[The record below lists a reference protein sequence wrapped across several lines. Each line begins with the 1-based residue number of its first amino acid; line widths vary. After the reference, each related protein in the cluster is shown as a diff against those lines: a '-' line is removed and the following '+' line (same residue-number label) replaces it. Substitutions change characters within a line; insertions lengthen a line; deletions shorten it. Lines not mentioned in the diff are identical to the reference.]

1 MVNSHS
7 SMRLCSVLLLAL
19 CHCARACPRGT
30 KCRCPVCPPPNVC
43 PPHIECPPQNVCPS
57 PPHARFQIVNAALGA
72 SDRRA
77 PVADA
82 AREHWPTGGN
92 NTKTAV
98 FCKKLFIAA
107 WALGVPL
114 SLQALPGI
122 CAGSRLVES
131 KDDVVL
137 FLISQHDILAERG
150 SSFDS
155 ISSHHA
161 ESCAPQTL
169 KAQVGDQKCR

>member
-1 MVNSHS
+1 M
-7 SMRLCSVLLLAL
+7 
-19 CHCARACPRGT
+19 CARPQ
-30 KCRCPVCPPPNVC
+30 VCVHPTLCALHLKHVPP
-43 PPHIECPPQNVCPS
+43 
-57 PPHARFQIVNAALGA
+57 PPHACIQIVIAALGA

-82 AREHWPTGGN
+82 ACEHWPTGGN
-92 NTKTAV
+92 MTKTAV

-114 SLQALPGI
+114 SLQALPGL

-137 FLISQHDILAERG
+137 FLIKSA
-150 SSFDS
+150 
-155 ISSHHA
+155 
-161 ESCAPQTL
+161 
-169 KAQVGDQKCR
+169 

>member
-1 MVNSHS
+1 MLVDTHS
-7 SMRLCSVLLLAL
+7 NNMRLCSLLAL

-30 KCRCPVCPPPNVC
+30 KCRCPPQLVCPPASVCPPPSV
-43 PPHIECPPQNVCPS
+43 CPPQNVCP
-57 PPHARFQIVNAALGA
+57 PPEACAPPPPACIQIVNAALGA

-82 AREHWPTGGN
+82 ACEHWPTGGN
-92 NTKTAV
+92 MTKTAV

-114 SLQALPGI
+114 SLQALPGL

-137 FLISQHDILAERG
+137 FLIKSA
-150 SSFDS
+150 
-155 ISSHHA
+155 
-161 ESCAPQTL
+161 
-169 KAQVGDQKCR
+169 

>member
-1 MVNSHS
+1 M
-7 SMRLCSVLLLAL
+7 
-19 CHCARACPRGT
+19 
-30 KCRCPVCPPPNVC
+30 
-43 PPHIECPPQNVCPS
+43 
-57 PPHARFQIVNAALGA
+57 
-72 SDRRA
+72 
-77 PVADA
+77 
-82 AREHWPTGGN
+82 
-92 NTKTAV
+92 